1 MNILGLSNHVR
12 FNKIFDA
19 CRNEDGKISWLK
31 VSQIRD
37 LPSTF
42 IMQYFQKLKNFGIEK
57 NQILEEDVI
66 TAFKNELNWYS
77 LVKYQTLTETCI
89 DDNIDIV
96 NKLKLWHLILKSQK
110 LSVDWI
116 IKHINKIKEDPKLLN
131 SIEQN
136 GQLSKENIATIKMI
150 ISSQ

>member
-1 MNILGLSNHVR
+1 MNIFGLSNHIR

-19 CRNEDGKISWLK
+19 CRTEDGKISWLK
-31 VSQIRD
+31 VSQIKD

-42 IMQYFQKLKNFGIEK
+42 IIQYFQKLKNFGIEK
-57 NQILEEDVI
+57 NQILEEDI
-66 TAFKNELNWYS
+66 INEFKNELNWYS
-77 LVKYQTLTETCI
+77 LVKYQNLTEKCI

-116 IKHINKIKEDPKLLN
+116 IKHIDKIKEDPKLLN
-131 SIEQN
+131 SIKQN
-136 GQLSKENIATIKMI
+136 GQLSKETIETITLI
-150 ISSQ
+150 IS